1 MVLGLLIFLLSQR
14 GQSFGMN
21 KYFLLLILYGNL
33 LSNDHVASVLIY
45 EPEGLDRSYE
55 YVEIEIPNCL
65 IISENNLLA
74 VNKTN
79 HDTIAC
85 QVAKRVDIFNG
96 NLCNTIIFPVDI
108 SAFDSLSYDIIVSDY
123 NNDSK
128 RKPYNIKLT
137 GKKTEI
143 VVENDFYIADLRAD
157 EKDEEKSYHS
167 GQLTDLTIKFGFN
180 KLFTNRDDR
189 IHWAPNFKRP
199 EIEYYKT
206 IAHWNHPKEQW
217 NNIGDYVIRTWRK
230 DKAPYHPEIMLSAEY
245 SFFAG
250 KPYFLFNSSMEFVK
264 DVMLEWLRNDE
275 MTMDTMFTHLAFK
288 RKTGEIIDIPIA
300 ERDEILEKRPIA
312 ADDPWL
318 CFYNKDIGYGFGSIR
333 LDYNISNMEGNTS
346 PTGENYTSIAEWE
359 NRTTYWN
366 RRIIYKELTN
376 VAKGSKYVEKNA
388 YIVFDINQD
397 GHLEE
402 INNWSKKLQSPL
414 VVKATFNY

>member
-1 MVLGLLIFLLSQR
+1 
-14 GQSFGMN
+14 MN
-21 KYFLLLILYGNL
+21 KYFLLFVLCGNL
-33 LSNDHVASVLIY
+33 LSNDYIGSVQIY
-45 EPEGLDRSYE
+45 EQHGLDRSYE
-55 YVEIEIPNCL
+55 YVEIELPNCL
-65 IISENNLLA
+65 IILSDNIIA

-79 HDTIAC
+79 HDTILC
-85 QVAKRVDIFNG
+85 QVAKKVDIYNG
-96 NLCNTIIFPVDI
+96 NFHKTIIFPVDI
-108 SAFDSLSYDIIVSDY
+108 SAYDSLSYDVFVSDNY
-123 NNDSK
+123 NKSSRIPHK
-128 RKPYNIKLT
+128 IKLI
-137 GKKTEI
+137 GEKTEI

-167 GQLTDLTIKFGFN
+167 GQLTDLTIKLGFD

-217 NNIGDYVIRTWRK
+217 NNIGNYVIRTWRK
-230 DKAPYHPEIMLSAEY
+230 DRAPSHPEIMLSAEY

-250 KPYFLFNSSMEFVK
+250 KPYFLFNSSMEIIE

-288 RKTGEIIDIPIA
+288 RKTGEVIDIPIA
-300 ERDEILEKRPIA
+300 ERYEMLEKSPIA
-312 ADDPWL
+312 VDDPWL
-318 CFYNKDIGYGFGSIR
+318 CLYNRDIGYGFGSIR
-333 LDYNISNMEGNTS
+333 LDYDISDIEGNAS
-346 PTGENYTSIAEWE
+346 PTGKNYTSIAEWE

-376 VAKGSKYVEKNA
+376 VIKGSKYVEKNA

-397 GHLEE
+397 GHLEV
-402 INNWSKKLQSPL
+402 INNWSKKLLSPL